1 MACAAASY
9 LYVSY
14 GREADMW
21 SLGVILYILLSGAPP
36 FGEDTLFDQIRTASY
51 TFEGAEWDGVSNEA
65 KDLIRHL
72 LTESPTNRLQAQEVK
87 VVAIRQGEVWRLLS
101 LLNHMGIWALISLTL
116 LVCLCL
122 SDP

>member
-1 MACAAASY
+1 
-9 LYVSY
+9 VP
-14 GREADMW
+14 
-21 SLGVILYILLSGAPP
+21 PP